1 VDCAYEILGA
11 NGKYRPT
18 TLRDARL
25 HGLVPSVSTISR
37 LEASPGLEKW
47 KVRQGIMSA
56 LTHPRAASVTDAD
69 ELVSMIEK
77 DSQEQAKAAA
87 ARGTE
92 IHAAV
97 EKYCQTGFGTAE
109 FEPYIDGV
117 MEALYRTT
125 GDSSMEFW
133 RTETAAVHPF
143 GFGGRVDL
151 HSTEL
156 EWIVDLKTK
165 DFGESDEVKAWPNQC
180 RELAAYR
187 AMVCPTA
194 RAANV
199 FISRTHPGL
208 VRVVEHNTSDLERGW
223 KEFVLLLSFYQVHNN
238 LPIATGVM

>member
-1 VDCAYEILGA
+1 
-11 NGKYRPT
+11 
-18 TLRDARL
+18 
-25 HGLVPSVSTISR
+25 
-37 LEASPGLEKW
+37 
-47 KVRQGIMSA
+47 M
-56 LTHPRAASVTDAD
+56 TDAD
-69 ELVSMIEK
+69 ELVAMIEK
-77 DSQEQAKAAA
+77 DSQEQARAAA

-97 EKYCQTGFGTAE
+97 ERFFAKRDFDFDYIPYC
-109 FEPYIDGV
+109 
-117 MEALYRTT
+117 EAVDETLYRLT
-125 GDSSMEFW
+125 GTDNRRLW

-165 DFGESDEVKAWPNQC
+165 DFDENDDVRAWPNQC

-223 KEFVLLLSFYQVHNN
+223 KEFVCLLTFWQVRNS